1 MTYTTSKLIQPTLP
15 TAGEVTAMLLVA
27 DQNHERLQSEWF
39 AAWERSE
46 ATSLNAEVTETVA
59 TSAAWGEIDGKNKEQ
74 RDAQLALALLNNK
87 HLQQMQ
93 DRQREAQRGLKL
105 VEIALESARVHRG
118 ALHDIARL
126 VMAERLAEANQGL
139 GALFGWNQS

>member
-1 MTYTTSKLIQPTLP
+1 MTSKLIQPTLP
-15 TAGEVTAMLLVA
+15 TAGEVTAMLLAAAV
-27 DQNHERLQSEWF
+27 NHERLQVQWF
-39 AAWERSE
+39 AAWERVQVTE
-46 ATSLNAEVTETVA
+46 LNASVALTVA

-93 DRQREAQRGLKL
+93 DRQHEARNELKL
-105 VEIALESARVHRG
+105 CEIALESARVHRG

-126 VMAERLAEANQGL
+126 VMAERLAEANRGL
-139 GALFGWNQS
+139 GALYSWGQG

>member
-1 MTYTTSKLIQPTLP
+1 MTSKLIQPTLP

-87 HLQQMQ
+87 HLRSMQ
-93 DRQREAQRGLKL
+93 FRQREAQRALKL
-105 VEIALESARVHRG
+105 CEIALESARVHRG
-118 ALHDIARL
+118 ALHDIAKL
-126 VMAERLAEANQGL
+126 VMAERLAEANRGL
-139 GALFGWNQS
+139 GALYGWGQD